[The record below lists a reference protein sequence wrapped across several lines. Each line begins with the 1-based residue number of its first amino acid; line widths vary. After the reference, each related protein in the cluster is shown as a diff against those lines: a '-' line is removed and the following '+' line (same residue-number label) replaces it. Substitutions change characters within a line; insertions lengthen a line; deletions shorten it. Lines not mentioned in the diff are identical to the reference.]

1 MAGKGRGV
9 SAFTFSVEALGITRG
24 NMPETRRGPGPQF
37 PQLENKPLP
46 LKLGED
52 EDYMLA
58 LKQNM
63 GVTMSRL
70 PSYIKPRSA
79 RPDVERYKQKYLKEC
94 LRMEQEAWT
103 PDWQRLPKELMP
115 SKKTA
120 KKKSAV
126 KTKAKKLTSKENE
139 DLMSKLSELEKK
151 GDDKSDEEA
160 EGKKAKGEEEEG
172 EEEEIEGVEY
182 EEENEEDNDY
192 IASYFEDGDD
202 YLAGSDDNMDEAT
215 Y

>member
-120 KKKSAV
+120 KKKSGDSRLCAGTSRENHTLRV
-126 KTKAKKLTSKENE
+126 KGLAQGHDGSMWGLNLGLLVHRRVFYPLGYYYCCLDRAFLSK
-139 DLMSKLSELEKK
+139 
-151 GDDKSDEEA
+151 
-160 EGKKAKGEEEEG
+160 
-172 EEEEIEGVEY
+172 
-182 EEENEEDNDY
+182 DNDY